1 MLSTADS
8 PAAPRAL
15 AEAREWRC
23 AHHAFEA
30 SAAATPHAP
39 AVSAGGRAATYAE
52 VDRHARA
59 VAARLRALG
68 VGPERRVV
76 VLMEPGPAFAAALL
90 GVLKAGGAYVP
101 IDPGYPAERIA
112 WVLEDSGAAAV
123 MTHAEAAH
131 RLPPT
136 PLPVVDAGAVDPAT
150 GDGFSSVPIDPDN
163 LAYVIYTS
171 GSTGRPKGVGVTHR
185 SLVSLQRVAVELY
198 GLTGADRVG
207 QLPSVGFDMSVEPI
221 WAAWAAG
228 AALLFRPRGMGDGG
242 TGEVPAL
249 GPGFWRWVEEERITV
264 LNPPTA
270 LWHAWVADM
279 AASGARVPA
288 CVRLL
293 ITGGEKPQAA
303 ALARWRQI
311 APGVRWMNC
320 YGPTEATVW
329 ATTWELPAG
338 GW

>member
-1 MLSTADS
+1 MRRD
-8 PAAPRAL
+8 
-15 AEAREWRC
+15 EWSG
-23 AHHAFEA
+23 AHEAFEA
-30 SAAATPHAP
+30 HAAAMPHAP
-39 AVSAGGRAATYAE
+39 AVSSGGRTATYGQ

-59 VAARLRALG
+59 VAARLHALG

-76 VLMEPGPAFAAALL
+76 VLMEPGPDFAAALL
-90 GVLKAGGAYVP
+90 GVAKAGGAYVP

-112 WVLEDSGAAAV
+112 FVLEDSGATAV
-123 MTHAEAAH
+123 LTHAEAAH

-136 PLPVVDAGAVDPAT
+136 SLPVLDAGAIEPGEDDAFAAPA
-150 GDGFSSVPIDPDN
+150 SDPDK

-185 SLVSLQRVAVELY
+185 ALVSLQRATL
-198 GLTGADRVG
+198 GLWGLGATDRVG

-228 AALLFRPRGMGDGG
+228 AALLFRPRS
-242 TGEVPAL
+242 VPAL
-249 GPGFWRWVEEERITV
+249 GPGFWRWAEDERITI

-270 LWHAWVADM
+270 LWHAWVADL

-288 CVRLL
+288 SLRLL
-293 ITGGEKPQAA
+293 VTGGEKPGGA
-303 ALARWRQI
+303 ALARWREL
-311 APGVRWMNC
+311 APHARWLNC

-329 ATTWELPAG
+329 ATTWE
-338 GW
+338 